1 MTIIQDW
8 LKLSFQSSIQ
18 INLKTGL
25 QVNREILRQV
35 LKDQVETPM
44 MNMIPG
50 RIKMI
55 GELENVANLN
65 IPKDL
70 AKKLTTCWRIL
81 EVTCVNPTF
90 IINHPEIMSAL
101 AKWHRSS
108 SDLTERFELFINQHE
123 LCNAYTELN
132 NHVVQRQRFAD
143 QFKDRQSGDD
153 EAMALD
159 ETFCNAL
166 EYELPPTIGYI
177 VPNNEALGRASS
189 LERYNLTAP
198 LQAEN

>member
-1 MTIIQDW
+1 MPMD
-8 LKLSFQSSIQ
+8 Q
-18 INLKTGL
+18 I
-25 QVNREILRQV
+25 EI
-35 LKDQVETPM
+35 DFTP
-44 MNMIPG
+44 PFR

-90 IINHPEIMSAL
+90 IINHPEIMSPW

-108 SDLTERFELFINQHE
+108 SGLTERFELFINQHE

-166 EYELPPTIGYI
+166 EYELPPTIGWGLGI
-177 VPNNEALGRASS
+177 DRLAMLLTDSQNIKVILFPTMRPQDEPAALK
-189 LERYNLTAP
+189 AP